1 MEFCTIF
8 RASKF
13 VPFKIQIFYGEQR
26 SYNFTSGK
34 KIPVFFGEK
43 DYIEK
48 KNSYIL
54 MLFTE
59 NKFNHKHSS
68 FLF

>member
-48 KNSYIL
+48 KFLYINA
-54 MLFTE
+54 FYGE
-59 NKFNHKHSS
+59 QIQS
-68 FLF
+68 